1 MPSAEYSTIPNGTAM
16 RACPCRHIPKED
28 SMLRKLVTLGLAT
41 AAPLAIVTPSQA
53 QAADGI
59 HVYGASYGLP
69 GQVIQVTGLVRDRC
83 EGRWRCSFPV
93 RNDFFGGDPV
103 IGVTKQVVVYW
114 DCGDGRNRSAFR
126 EWGRAYLQCD

>member
-1 MPSAEYSTIPNGTAM
+1 MPSAQSSTIPNGTAV
-16 RACPCRHIPKED
+16 RACLITIIPKED
-28 SMLRKLVTLGLAT
+28 SMLRKLVMLGLAT
-41 AAPLAIVTPSQA
+41 AAILAIVAPSHA
-53 QAADGI
+53 QAAGGI

-69 GQVIQVTGLVRDRC
+69 GQVVQVTGLVRDRC

-93 RNDFFGGDPV
+93 RNDFFGADPV

-126 EWGRAYLQCD
+126 EWGRAYLQCE

>member
-1 MPSAEYSTIPNGTAM
+1 MNRRRGTRYECISKAYLRPSTQ
-16 RACPCRHIPKED
+16 ED
-28 SMLRKLVTLGLAT
+28 SVFRKLVVLGLAT
-41 AAPLAIVTPSQA
+41 AAALATIAPSNA
-53 QAADGI
+53 QAAGDGI

-69 GQVIQVTGLVRDRC
+69 GRVIQVTDLVRDRC
-83 EGRWRCSFPV
+83 EGRWHCSFPV

-103 IGVTKQVVVYW
+103 IGATKQVVVYW